1 MTELSFET
9 IQRKAPKN
17 AYKSS
22 VKSKYI
28 DWGVNVQELKKA
40 IAKQIRK
47 IHSDGAE
54 GEGEGEGDGQD
65 EEPQQQPQQ
74 HDLDKN
80 LNREDENLGN
90 G

>member
-54 GEGEGEGDGQD
+54 GEGEGDDQD
-65 EEPQQQPQQ
+65 EKPQPQQQQ

>member
-47 IHSDGAE
+47 IHSDDA
-54 GEGEGEGDGQD
+54 EGEGEGDGQD

>member
-54 GEGEGEGDGQD
+54 GEGEGDDQD
-65 EEPQQQPQQ
+65 EEPQPQQQQ

>member
-47 IHSDGAE
+47 IHSDDA
-54 GEGEGEGDGQD
+54 EGEGEGDGQD
-65 EEPQQQPQQ
+65 EEPQPQQQQ

>member
-54 GEGEGEGDGQD
+54 GEGEGDGQD
-65 EEPQQQPQQ
+65 EEPQPQQQQ